1 MEVVVVLFF
10 LTAFGL
16 GIAFCA
22 LPGAV
27 TTQVIR
33 RGLEH
38 GFLAALFL
46 QLGALVG
53 VALWAIMALSGAA
66 MLMQNRLARLM
77 LSTVGVLFLLWLT
90 WNALRDAYLD
100 KVAVAKAPHV
110 RGDFAL
116 GAILS
121 LANPGAIAFWLGIG
135 STMMATG
142 KASPDPRELAVFLL
156 GFLAGALVWR
166 FSLASLIAWGH
177 RFVTP
182 LFFRLVN
189 LICGLALGFF
199 ALKLLW
205 SALILLKG

>member
-1 MEVVVVLFF
+1 MWLF
-10 LTAFGL
+10 LSACGL

-27 TTQVIR
+27 TTQVLR
-33 RGLEH
+33 RGLER
-38 GFLAALFL
+38 GFLSALSL

-53 VALWAIMALSGAA
+53 VALWAIIALVGAA
-66 MLMQNRLARLM
+66 ILVHNALVRLILGM
-77 LSTVGVLFLLWLT
+77 VGALFLLWLMLQ
-90 WNALRDAYLD
+90 ALRDAYRR
-100 KVAVAKAPHV
+100 KAVEAKAAHA

-116 GAILS
+116 GAALS

-142 KASPDPRELAVFLL
+142 KASSDPKDLVVFFA
-156 GFLAGALVWR
+156 GFLSGALLWC
-166 FSLASLIAWGH
+166 FSLASLLAWGH

-205 SALILLKG
+205 STLMLLKG